1 MMALP
6 RGAAPGLRNGEGV
19 FEIELTSPRPARQGR
34 YGARA
39 TAGNAGH
46 RVLGNRAVAAP
57 GDHSSIPASEIT
69 LIENEVARRVVAL
82 AGNLKEQWA
91 NHDKHLS
98 GHSKN
103 TVV

>member
-1 MMALP
+1 MSQP
-6 RGAAPGLRNGEGV
+6 SDR
-19 FEIELTSPRPARQGR
+19 T
-34 YGARA
+34 
-39 TAGNAGH
+39 
-46 RVLGNRAVAAP
+46 VAAP
-57 GDHSSIPASEIT
+57 GNHSSISASEVA

-103 TVV
+103 TIV